1 MGFGDAITGVKVSS
15 DSDADALLFAT
26 PTVLKPGDADRVTT
40 WGKDGTLN
48 RQIVTQL
55 RKITEDFREV
65 DIDWTFGREQEFTFR
80 SLSNID
86 QEALRD
92 RKITALTPLLDERMQ
107 QEGIGSPGRLALIRA
122 FAQMPLQE
130 VCMTELHL
138 RLRDELEPRFGKG
151 AKGFYDPQGVM
162 EASTRPTDPVGDVI
176 RWHKFT
182 RTLQGLAE
190 EYDYALVYYKRDITF
205 KATDRATGQ
214 PVFATS
220 TDAELDNRAAPMAGG
235 ILRAVYDALPC
246 LIKELQITDH
256 IQHIDM
262 GHGRHHAIRSQN
274 DRLEMR
280 TNHNPMA
287 GAHPALENLLVLAGA
302 LYGLAQQQTP
312 AASDRMIPCEYGDK
326 TLFTAPNA
334 KLFFL
339 TELLNAAAIR
349 PDGALRLP
357 NARLVMKY
365 SRYLEKELQ
374 LKAQASLSAWINTV
388 KVTPQGIQW
397 PDATAIS
404 TAPEVLTRE
413 LAKITHGTQT
423 RRLRSSGYIADQG
436 LGETSSDQAGR
447 TTRMLAAI
455 RVMGQSDVLNT
466 TLGKDLTG
474 QIVQA
479 FTKRYEVTPAPPRR
493 PAAGGAP
500 LDQPVC

>member
-1 MGFGDAITGVKVSS
+1 MTGGKVTT
-15 DSDADALLFAT
+15 DGGADALLFVP
-26 PTVLKPGDADRVTT
+26 PTVLKPGDADRVAT
-40 WGKDGTLN
+40 WGKDGVLN
-48 RQIVTQL
+48 RQIVAQL
-55 RKITEDFREV
+55 RALTADFRE
-65 DIDWTFGREQEFTFR
+65 DGIDWTFGREQEFTFR
-80 SLSNID
+80 SLGNID
-86 QEALRD
+86 QEALRN

-107 QEGIGSPGRLALIRA
+107 QEGIDAPGRLALTRA
-122 FAQMPLQE
+122 FTKMPLQE

-138 RLRDELEPRFGKG
+138 RLKDELEPRFGKG
-151 AKGFYDPQGVM
+151 AKGFYDPQGVL
-162 EASTRPTDPVGDVI
+162 EASTRPTDPVGDVS

-220 TDAELDNRAAPMAGG
+220 TDADLDGRAAPMAGG

-302 LYGLAQQQTP
+302 RYGLAQQQEP
-312 AASDRMIPCEYGDK
+312 ATSTRMIPCEYGDK
-326 TLFTAPNA
+326 TVFTASNT

-339 TELLNAAAIR
+339 TELLNAAEVKM
-349 PDGALRLP
+349 DGTLRLP

-374 LKAQASLSAWINTV
+374 LKAQASVSAWINSV
-388 KVTPQGIQW
+388 KVTSQGIQW
-397 PDATAIS
+397 PDVAAIS
-404 TAPEVLTRE
+404 TAPELLSRE
-413 LAKITHGTQT
+413 LAKITHGAQT
-423 RRLRSSGYIADQG
+423 RRLKSSGYIADQG
-436 LGETSSDQAGR
+436 LGATPVDQVGR
-447 TTRMLAAI
+447 ATRMLAAI
-455 RVMGQSDVLNT
+455 AVMGRSDVLNT
-466 TLGKDLTG
+466 TLGQDLTG

-479 FTKRYEVTPAPPRR
+479 FAARYEQPPAPTRR
-493 PAAGGAP
+493 PATGSAP
-500 LDQPVC
+500 LDRPAF